1 MNRNLLK
8 TVIYDQHTA
17 IKNFQ
22 IVDRE
27 YAFNMNVNYV
37 LVGLRCAGKSTLLY
51 KIVQGLIAAETDWN
65 QIIYINFEKKQRRNT
80 ISATTVFWICFW
92 IKLKRVCLKI
102 RLQSIYGIATKAL
115 MQAAA
120 AVKKAK
126 KIFIITYDEKKE
138 LNVSGIK
145 ITVMP
150 IWKWLIEN

>member
-80 ISATTVFWICFW
+80 ISATTVF
-92 IKLKRVCLKI
+92 
-102 RLQSIYGIATKAL
+102 
-115 MQAAA
+115 
-120 AVKKAK
+120 
-126 KIFIITYDEKKE
+126 
-138 LNVSGIK
+138 
-145 ITVMP
+145 
-150 IWKWLIEN
+150 